1 MVGDASKLPA
11 VLKALKK
18 FKGQLKGIAYW
29 GTATPDV
36 VKVSTCVLYC
46 PCTQKVP
53 AAFVDLWQRGG
64 GEGGHAATVHTGP
77 RSCWHQNKWERNI
90 PAPPRPYC
98 SAVNQYKELDVGYA
112 SLTGCSGSLSSST
125 M

>member
-36 VKVSTCVLYC
+36 VQVSTCVLYC

-64 GEGGHAATVHTGP
+64 VREGMLLQCILAREAAGIKTNGKDIYLRLPGP
-77 RSCWHQNKWERNI
+77 I
-90 PAPPRPYC
+90 
-98 SAVNQYKELDVGYA
+98 VL
-112 SLTGCSGSLSSST
+112 L
-125 M
+125 